1 MASILSGHLNGAIR
15 PHRLIRSRS
24 PVTWMSASHL
34 AHAVIVSLLRELTIC
49 PLCVFLLQGSR
60 GHYRYHWQS
69 HNVKHSGVDDM
80 VLLSKI
86 NEDAIVDNLKKRY
99 MDDYIFVSFFAVL
112 SPAGNSTGPSLW
124 SPLFPGIAEWSFTQS
139 PVSNSC
145 CREVTPSY
153 RSSAVCRGECG
164 QRGPSVQPSAQLL
177 PQTTKLAPVVS
188 H

>member
-1 MASILSGHLNGAIR
+1 
-15 PHRLIRSRS
+15 
-24 PVTWMSASHL
+24 MSASRL
-34 AHAVIVSLLRELTIC
+34 VHAVIVSLLRELTIC
-49 PLCVFLLQGSR
+49 PLCVFVLQGSR

-99 MDDYIFVSFFAVL
+99 MDDYIFVSFFAVR
-112 SPAGNSTGPSLW
+112 SPAGNSRGPSLW

-153 RSSAVCRGECG
+153 RSSAVCTVGGG
-164 QRGPSVQPSAQLL
+164 QRGPTVQPSAQLL
-177 PQTTKLAPVVS
+177 PQTTNLPRLCLTKAQKVEETV
-188 H
+188 

>member
-1 MASILSGHLNGAIR
+1 M
-15 PHRLIRSRS
+15 
-24 PVTWMSASHL
+24 
-34 AHAVIVSLLRELTIC
+34 
-49 PLCVFLLQGSR
+49 CVLLQGSR

-99 MDDYIFVSFFAVL
+99 MDDYIFVSFFFAVL
-112 SPAGNSTGPSLW
+112 SPAGNSRGPSLC

-153 RSSAVCRGECG
+153 GSAAVCGG
-164 QRGPSVQPSAQLL
+164 AGGPKGPLCAALRPAPS
-177 PQTTKLAPVVS
+177 PNHKLAPGCVLQKCKKWRKRCKRRTCT
-188 H
+188 

>member
-1 MASILSGHLNGAIR
+1 
-15 PHRLIRSRS
+15 
-24 PVTWMSASHL
+24 MSASRL
-34 AHAVIVSLLRELTIC
+34 VHAVIVSPLRELTIC

-99 MDDYIFVSFFAVL
+99 MDDYIFVSFSAVL
-112 SPAGNSTGPSLW
+112 SPAGNSRGPSLW

-139 PVSNSC
+139 PVSKLLSGGNAFVQEL
-145 CREVTPSY
+145 R
-153 RSSAVCRGECG
+153 RLRGGGWG
-164 QRGPSVQPSAQLL
+164 QRGPTVQPSAQLL
-177 PQTTKLAPVVS
+177 PQTTNLPRLCLTKVQKVEETV
-188 H
+188 